1 MASTASSRRPPPP
14 PIRTVS
20 STPTRKPPPIPP
32 PSLPLSRSQQLANAI
47 AVAEAQMKDALDQS
61 QKQHIAPSL
70 QQQQQKMEVNQS
82 DVIWQGKGASLLER
96 GLPSPGNH
104 TSNEDSQG
112 EFADADEGFDSDEA
126 RSVDDNTTFTT
137 LSTSGST
144 TKRSTSNAI
153 PPIPSPSLQST
164 TFNHTAPG
172 RPQRKAPRNPQPIVN
187 EKELEDDDDDSG
199 DDEDDDLDAGT
210 TYGHASRS
218 SIGSSIWAGRG
229 KKKNF
234 TEDTDIPAL
243 PSPDLTTLMNRGIPK
258 IRKDRISIAET
269 SSIYSQGGATDWNDE
284 AHQHAFEQT
293 PPLDKLRQFGTQISP
308 QSRDDEFEMMD
319 TQSVYE
325 GRNSIS
331 SNYAGLISPT
341 FAPNTAEPERRLP
354 DGTLVPKMP
363 PLPPHHYSPD
373 PNANTNSIQK
383 RGKKGR
389 RNRSPVLSYADGEEE
404 EERLVQERELRE
416 HGGLGGL
423 QTNATGMGPKLKKNS
438 PAPWEMDNDLDLDGS
453 GSVGGGSSSTG
464 AKRSTDGPY
473 LSSRPSMEHLFAAGM
488 KNPSN
493 WARQSMEQFRN
504 RSVSNGSTPSPMP
517 PVHTNHPGASNNS
530 LPSSKSTAAFPGNPS
545 NPIGQASSPLAGM
558 PKGANWLDD
567 EPTSQMEN
575 SSTGDDAPSRRSRT
589 KSISGS
595 AAGML
600 KGLGLASSAAPAK
613 KASSSRLAKAFQ
625 RGNKSGPQG
634 TLLQAESGRKQSLNL
649 SRGISSDDYA
659 HLPPSPT
666 LNQNNIN
673 LQVANGSSPYMSH
686 SSANSHSSLSH
697 RSEGSPGLAN
707 FVPSTNVVPPMPKR
721 TTSNG
726 ASAQS
731 TTSANQSNSAI
742 HTSSADGHSLTGSS
756 SSHNL
761 QQKLNGGLHRAE
773 MMDMIMS
780 SNAKARETHARN
792 PTEGSATGSA
802 DTGAD
807 ATSPQRSTFNV
818 QKASPNNKKA
828 NSQEPGSTSPKHPI
842 PYKSTLGFGNGAE
855 RTPSGVPHQ
864 QSFKPQQAGPMRGKG
879 LTSGPEIDL
888 HANESIDS
896 QRSGENKAINNAN
909 NVKPTE
915 AALNSLPKLPSVG
928 AHDGVPYKLISLE
941 EARLQQQRA
950 NQSSDPGVGMPTSN
964 SEKSLGLNLNSADPG
979 ERERSLKNKKSGG
992 FLRRFGK
999 EKSDNNPD
1007 NIGPM
1012 PSFAN
1017 ANHQQNA
1024 FQQGDSVAVQAPP
1037 TLSVRPM
1044 SSMFSGFAPGFIDT
1058 LAATEEG
1065 DEDAERQQENS
1076 DPNGFLSPSNAVKRT
1091 LAPHSPAITVAS
1103 VDSGTSGADYYDA
1116 QDGIVSSTTTTLKAP
1131 SSNLNGSTLRA
1142 PTSAI
1147 ANVNSP
1153 TFVAHMSSRP
1163 STDSNQSDNSS
1174 ALGLVN
1180 GFPNLPTT
1188 GHGATAASLTGKDRN
1203 EGTGGAMTNSPNS
1216 SANANADGIS
1226 SLASATRSRALE
1238 IEAKMTELHAEL
1250 VKLRVFAIDSGLAKP
1265 VQQISSPELGNNDT
1279 FDPELSE
1286 KELAQQ
1292 EDALLI
1298 PIDPCS
1304 HCGCH
1309 CAEQKRLQSLNEL
1322 AILKGISVLDR
1333 GRALK
1338 PLAGQNG
1345 SKFGGYLDR

>member
-1 MASTASSRRPPPP
+1 MASTASSRRPPPL
-14 PIRTVS
+14 RTIS

-47 AVAEAQMKDALDQS
+47 AAAEAQMKDALDQS
-61 QKQHIAPSL
+61 QKQHSSSAYKQGTESS
-70 QQQQQKMEVNQS
+70 NTA
-82 DVIWQGKGASLLER
+82 DVIWQGKGASLFEK
-96 GLPSPGNH
+96 GLPSPKGNH
-104 TSNEDSQG
+104 TSNEDSHG

-126 RSVDDNTTFTT
+126 RSLDDNTTFTT

-144 TKRSTSNAI
+144 TKRSTSNQM
-153 PPIPSPSLQST
+153 PPLPSPSLQKGALST
-164 TFNHTAPG
+164 VPA
-172 RPQRKAPRNPQPIVN
+172 RPQRKAPRNPHPIPDEN
-187 EKELEDDDDDSG
+187 DMEENDEDWG
-199 DDEDDDLDAGT
+199 DDDLDAGT

-234 TEDTDIPAL
+234 ADDADIPAL
-243 PSPDLTTLMNRGIPK
+243 PSPDLSVIANKSNPK
-258 IRKDRISIAET
+258 VRKDRVSMAET
-269 SSIYSQGGATDWNDE
+269 SSVYSQGGVTDWNDD
-284 AHQHAFEQT
+284 AHHHALEQT
-293 PPLDKLRQFGTQISP
+293 PPLDKLRQLGSHMSP

-319 TQSVYE
+319 TQSIYE
-325 GRNSIS
+325 GRNSIY
-331 SNYAGLISPT
+331 SNSAGLTSPT

-373 PNANTNSIQK
+373 PNSQSVQK

-389 RNRSPVLSYADGEEE
+389 RNRSPILSYADGEEE

-423 QTNATGMGPKLKKNS
+423 QTTATGMGPKLKKNS

-453 GSVGGGSSSTG
+453 ASVGGSSTG

-473 LSSRPSMEHLFAAGM
+473 SGLHSRPSMEHLFAAGM

-504 RSVSNGSTPSPMP
+504 RSVSNGGTPSPMP
-517 PVHTNHPGASNNS
+517 AGHSNHPGASNNS
-530 LPSSKSTAAFPGNPS
+530 LPSSKSTTAFPGNSP
-545 NPIGQASSPLAGM
+545 NPIAQASSPLAGM

-567 EPTSQMEN
+567 EPASQIE
-575 SSTGDDAPSRRSRT
+575 STSTGDDAPSRRSRT

-625 RGNKSGPQG
+625 RGNKNGPQG
-634 TLLQAESGRKQSLNL
+634 ASLQAEAGRKQSLNL

-666 LNQNNIN
+666 LHQSNIN

-697 RSEGSPGLAN
+697 RSDSSPGLAS
-707 FVPSTNVVPPMPKR
+707 FVPATAVPPVPKRRTSNEASTN
-721 TTSNG
+721 SG
-726 ASAQS
+726 
-731 TTSANQSNSAI
+731 NQSGSAVPN
-742 HTSSADGHSLTGSS
+742 SSADGHSLAGSS

-773 MMDMIMS
+773 MMDMIMT
-780 SNAKARETHARN
+780 SNAKARESHPRN
-792 PTEGSATGSA
+792 PTEGSVAGSSG
-802 DTGAD
+802 TMAD
-807 ATSPQRSTFNV
+807 ATSPQRLALNI
-818 QKASPNNKKA
+818 QRASPDNKKTD
-828 NSQEPGSTSPKHPI
+828 SQDLSNTSPKHAI
-842 PYKSTLGFGNGAE
+842 PYKNTLGFGGGAE
-855 RTPSGVPHQ
+855 RTSTGVTPQ
-864 QSFKPQQAGPMRGKG
+864 QNIKPQQAGQARSKG
-879 LTSGPEIDL
+879 ATSGSDGELRSI
-888 HANESIDS
+888 ESVGSQSQDS
-896 QRSGENKAINNAN
+896 QRSGEKNA
-909 NVKPTE
+909 KPVE
-915 AALNSLPKLPSVG
+915 GALASLPKLPSVG

-950 NQSSDPGVGMPTSN
+950 NQSAETGPGLPTSN
-964 SEKSLGLNLNSADPG
+964 SEKNMSFSVNQGELGPG
-979 ERERSLKNKKSGG
+979 SERERSLKNKKSGG

-999 EKSDNNPD
+999 EKSDNNQD

-1012 PSFAN
+1012 PSFAPLPPS
-1017 ANHQQNA
+1017 QNA
-1024 FQQGDSVAVQAPP
+1024 FQGDSAAVQAPP

-1058 LAATEEG
+1058 LAVTEEG
-1065 DEDAERQQENS
+1065 DEDAERHNDS
-1076 DPNGFLSPSNAVKRT
+1076 NDPNGFLSPSNAVQRS

-1116 QDGIVSSTTTTLKAP
+1116 HEGISSNTPVQQNNLKAP
-1131 SSNLNGSTLRA
+1131 SSAVNGATLRA
-1142 PTSAI
+1142 PTSGVN
-1147 ANVNSP
+1147 ANSS
-1153 TFVAHMSSRP
+1153 TFVAHMSPRP
-1163 STDSNQSDNSS
+1163 STDSTQSDNSS

-1188 GHGATAASLTGKDRN
+1188 GHGATAASLTGKDRA
-1203 EGTGGAMTNSPNS
+1203 EGMMTTSPLS
-1216 SANANADGIS
+1216 SANADGIS

-1265 VQQISSPELGNNDT
+1265 VQQVGSPELGNNNALGT
-1279 FDPELSE
+1279 KEFDPELSE

-1292 EDALLI
+1292 EDALLV

>member
-1 MASTASSRRPPPP
+1 MASTASSRRPNPP

-32 PSLPLSRSQQLANAI
+32 PSLPISRSQQLANAI
-47 AVAEAQMKDALDQS
+47 AAAEAQMKDALDQS
-61 QKQHIAPSL
+61 QKQNAPSSR
-70 QQQQQKMEVNQS
+70 QQGTEANNA
-82 DVIWQGKGASLLER
+82 DVIWQGKGASLFEK

-144 TKRSTSNAI
+144 TKRSTSNPM
-153 PPIPSPSLQST
+153 PPLPSPSLQKGTIS
-164 TFNHTAPG
+164 TAPA
-172 RPQRKAPRNPQPIVN
+172 RPQRKAPRHTQPIADEN
-187 EKELEDDDDDSG
+187 EMEEDEEDSG
-199 DDEDDDLDAGT
+199 DDDDLDAGT
-210 TYGHASRS
+210 TYGHASRA

-234 TEDTDIPAL
+234 AEDADIPAL
-243 PSPDLTTLMNRGIPK
+243 PSPDLSVLNNRSNPK
-258 IRKDRISIAET
+258 VRKDRVSMAET
-269 SSIYSQGGATDWNDE
+269 SSVYSQGGATDWNDD
-284 AHQHAFEQT
+284 AHHQALQQT
-293 PPLDKLRQFGTQISP
+293 PPLDKIRQMTTHMSP

-325 GRNSIS
+325 GRLSIS
-331 SNYAGLISPT
+331 SNSAGLTSPT

-373 PNANTNSIQK
+373 PNAHSNSNGAQK

-389 RNRSPVLSYADGEEE
+389 RNRSPILSYADGEEE

-416 HGGLGGL
+416 HGGIGGL
-423 QTNATGMGPKLKKNS
+423 QTTTTGMGPKLKKNS
-438 PAPWEMDNDLDLDGS
+438 PAPWEMDNEVDLDGS
-453 GSVGGGSSSTG
+453 GSVAGSSSG

-473 LSSRPSMEHLFAAGM
+473 SGLSSRPSMEHLFAAGM

-504 RSVSNGSTPSPMP
+504 RSVSNGSTPSSMP
-517 PVHTNHPGASNNS
+517 NHANHPGASNIS
-530 LPSSKSTAAFPGNPS
+530 LPSSKSTTAFPGNS
-545 NPIGQASSPLAGM
+545 NSIGQASSPLAGM

-567 EPTSQMEN
+567 EPASQIE
-575 SSTGDDAPSRRSRT
+575 SFSTGDDAPSRRSRT

-613 KASSSRLAKAFQ
+613 KQSSSRLAKAFQ
-625 RGNKSGPQG
+625 RGNKNVPQSA
-634 TLLQAESGRKQSLNL
+634 TMQAESGRKQSLNL

-697 RSEGSPGLAN
+697 RSDGSPGLAS
-707 FVPSTNVVPPMPKR
+707 FVPSTVVPPMPKR

-731 TTSANQSNSAI
+731 TTSAVPN
-742 HTSSADGHSLTGSS
+742 SSADGHSLTGSS

-761 QQKLNGGLHRAE
+761 QQRLNGGLHRAE

-780 SNAKARETHARN
+780 SNAKARESHARN

-802 DTGAD
+802 DTTAD
-807 ATSPQRSTFNV
+807 ATSPQRPTFNI
-818 QKASPNNKKA
+818 QKPSPYNKKTD
-828 NSQEPGSTSPKHPI
+828 SQDSSSTSPKNAI
-842 PYKSTLGFGNGAE
+842 PYKNTLGFGGE
-855 RTPSGVPHQ
+855 RTSSGVPHQ
-864 QSFKPQQAGPMRGKG
+864 QSFKSQQGNQARAKSVP
-879 LTSGPEIDL
+879 SGPEGESRPT
-888 HANESIDS
+888 ESIGSGSQDS
-896 QRSGENKAINNAN
+896 KRTGENKAN
-909 NVKPTE
+909 KPVENTP
-915 AALNSLPKLPSVG
+915 NGLPKLPSVG

-950 NQSSDPGVGMPTSN
+950 NQSTEAGTGLPTSN
-964 SEKSLGLNLNSADPG
+964 SEKSMGLNMNPG
-979 ERERSLKNKKSGG
+979 EFGPGSERERSLKNKKSGG

-999 EKSDNNPD
+999 EKSDNNQD
-1007 NIGPM
+1007 NIAPM
-1012 PSFAN
+1012 PSFAPPN
-1017 ANHQQNA
+1017 PSQNA
-1024 FQQGDSVAVQAPP
+1024 FQQGDSTAVQAPP

-1058 LAATEEG
+1058 LAVTEEG
-1065 DEDAERQQENS
+1065 DEDAERQNETNDS
-1076 DPNGFLSPSNAVKRT
+1076 NGLLSPSNAVQRT

-1116 QDGIVSSTTTTLKAP
+1116 QDGISTNPVIQQNNLKAP
-1131 SSNLNGSTLRA
+1131 SSTINGATLRA
-1142 PTSAI
+1142 PNSAPSG
-1147 ANVNSP
+1147 NSP
-1153 TFVAHMSSRP
+1153 TFVSHMSSRP

-1188 GHGATAASLTGKDRN
+1188 GHGATAASLTGKDRV
-1203 EGTGGAMTNSPNS
+1203 EGTGTMTNNTNS
-1216 SANANADGIS
+1216 SAANADGIS

-1265 VQQISSPELGNNDT
+1265 VVQQVSSPDLGNSIGGGAT
-1279 FDPELSE
+1279 KEIDPELLE
-1286 KELAQQ
+1286 KDLAQQ

>member
-1 MASTASSRRPPPP
+1 MASTASSRRPPPL
-14 PIRTVS
+14 RTVS

-32 PSLPLSRSQQLANAI
+32 PTLPLSRSQQLANAI
-47 AVAEAQMKDALDQS
+47 AAAEAQMKDALDQS
-61 QKQHIAPSL
+61 QKQQQR
-70 QQQQQKMEVNQS
+70 QQQGTESNNAA
-82 DVIWQGKGASLLER
+82 DVIWQGKGASLFEK
-96 GLPSPGNH
+96 GLPSPVGNH

-144 TKRSTSNAI
+144 TKRSTSNTM
-153 PPIPSPSLQST
+153 PPLPSPSLRKGSLPA
-164 TFNHTAPG
+164 APA
-172 RPQRKAPRNPQPIVN
+172 RPQRKAPRNPHPIADEIEMEEN
-187 EKELEDDDDDSG
+187 DEDWGEDDM
-199 DDEDDDLDAGT
+199 DAGT
-210 TYGHASRS
+210 TYGHASRA

-234 TEDTDIPAL
+234 TDDADIPAL
-243 PSPDLTTLMNRGIPK
+243 PSPDLSVIAHKSNPK
-258 IRKDRISIAET
+258 VRKDRISMAET
-269 SSIYSQGGATDWNDE
+269 SSVYSQGGATDWNDD
-284 AHQHAFEQT
+284 AHHQALEQT
-293 PPLDKLRQFGTQISP
+293 PPLDKIRQLGSHMSP

-331 SNYAGLISPT
+331 SNSAGLTSPT

-373 PNANTNSIQK
+373 PSSQNGVQK

-389 RNRSPVLSYADGEEE
+389 RNRSPILSYADGEEE

-416 HGGLGGL
+416 HGGIGGL
-423 QTNATGMGPKLKKNS
+423 QTTATGMGPKLKKNS
-438 PAPWEMDNDLDLDGS
+438 PAPWEMDNDLDLDS
-453 GSVGGGSSSTG
+453 SASVGGSSTG

-473 LSSRPSMEHLFAAGM
+473 SGLHSRPSMEHLFASGM

-504 RSVSNGSTPSPMP
+504 RSVSNGGTPSPMP
-517 PVHTNHPGASNNS
+517 AGHANHPGASNIS
-530 LPSSKSTAAFPGNPS
+530 LPSSKSTTAFPGNPS
-545 NPIGQASSPLAGM
+545 NPIAQASSPLAGM

-567 EPTSQMEN
+567 EPSSQMEN
-575 SSTGDDAPSRRSRT
+575 APTGDEAPSRRSRT

-625 RGNKSGPQG
+625 RGNKNGPQG
-634 TLLQAESGRKQSLNL
+634 ASLPAEGNRKQSLNL

-666 LNQNNIN
+666 LHQNNIN

-697 RSEGSPGLAN
+697 RSDGSPGLAS
-707 FVPSTNVVPPMPKR
+707 FVPATAVPPMPKR
-721 TTSNG
+721 RTSNG
-726 ASAQS
+726 ASTHS
-731 TTSANQSNSAI
+731 VNQSGSAVPN
-742 HTSSADGHSLTGSS
+742 SSADGHSLTGSS

-780 SNAKARETHARN
+780 SNAKARESHPRN
-792 PTEGSATGSA
+792 PTEGSVAGSS
-802 DTGAD
+802 DTAAD
-807 ATSPQRSTFNV
+807 ATSPQRPALNI
-818 QKASPNNKKA
+818 QKASPNGKKTD
-828 NSQEPGSTSPKHPI
+828 SQDSSNTSPKHAM
-842 PYKSTLGFGNGAE
+842 PYKNTFGFGGSAE
-855 RTPSGVPHQ
+855 RASTGVPHQ
-864 QSFKPQQAGPMRGKG
+864 QNLKSQQAGQVRTKVV
-879 LTSGPEIDL
+879 TTGPEGEL
-888 HANESIDS
+888 RSNESIGSQSQDS
-896 QRSGENKAINNAN
+896 QRSGERSA
-909 NVKPTE
+909 KPAEGGAT
-915 AALNSLPKLPSVG
+915 SLPKLPSVG

-950 NQSSDPGVGMPTSN
+950 NQSAETGPGLPTSN
-964 SEKSLGLNLNSADPG
+964 SEKNMGLILNQGEPITGS

-1007 NIGPM
+1007 NVGPM
-1012 PSFAN
+1012 PSFAPPN
-1017 ANHQQNA
+1017 PSQNV
-1024 FQQGDSVAVQAPP
+1024 FQQGESTAVQAPP

-1058 LAATEEG
+1058 LAVTEEG
-1065 DEDAERQQENS
+1065 DEDAERQNESN
-1076 DPNGFLSPSNAVKRT
+1076 DPNGFLSPSNAVQRT

-1116 QDGIVSSTTTTLKAP
+1116 HDVITSNPPVQQNNLKAP
-1131 SSNLNGSTLRA
+1131 SSTVNGAKLRA
-1142 PTSAI
+1142 PTSG
-1147 ANVNSP
+1147 ANGNPP

-1163 STDSNQSDNSS
+1163 STDSTQSDNSS
-1174 ALGLVN
+1174 ALGLVS

-1188 GHGATAASLTGKDRN
+1188 GHGATAASLTGKDRV
-1203 EGTGGAMTNSPNS
+1203 EGTMTATPMS
-1216 SANANADGIS
+1216 SANADGIS

-1265 VQQISSPELGNNDT
+1265 VQQIGSPDLGNNNVLAT
-1279 FDPELSE
+1279 KEIDPELSE
-1286 KELAQQ
+1286 KEIAQQ